1 MNKLKRNL
9 KIFFLFSKYSL
20 KTTLQARL
28 GIVVFILGKII
39 RFVTLFFFI
48 YLIFIR
54 SKGFQGYNL
63 NQALII
69 YMTFNII
76 DTTSQILF
84 REVYRFRPLIISGR
98 FDLVLTRPYHP
109 FLQILV
115 GGIDFMDTFLLL
127 PYFAITIFLVTRG
140 GYFHLINL
148 LAYLFYLMVGLLMA
162 TAFHIFVLAFGIM
175 TTVVD
180 HTILIYRDLT
190 AVGRFPVEI
199 YQEPIRF
206 FFTFIFP
213 IALMT
218 NVPAQIL
225 MGKNQSHVF
234 VYGLIFAAGL
244 LLLSLWVW
252 KIALKRYQSYGG

>member
-1 MNKLKRNL
+1 MNKLRRNL

-20 KTTLQARL
+20 RTTLQARL
-28 GIVVFILGKII
+28 GIVVFVLGKII
-39 RFVTLFFFI
+39 RFAALFFFI

-54 SKGFQGYNL
+54 TKGFQGYNL

-84 REVYRFRPLIISGR
+84 REVYRFRPLITSGR

-115 GGIDFMDTFLLL
+115 GGIDFMDIFLLL
-127 PYFAITIFLVTRG
+127 PYFAITMFLVIKG

-148 LAYLFYLMVGLLMA
+148 LAYLFSLIVGLLIA
-162 TAFHIFVLAFGIM
+162 TAFHIFILAFGII

-180 HTILIYRDLT
+180 HTILIYRDL
-190 AVGRFPVEI
+190 AAIGRFPIEI

-206 FFTFIFP
+206 IFTFVFP
-213 IALMT
+213 VALMT

-225 MGKNQSHVF
+225 MRKNQGNMF
-234 VYGLIFAAGL
+234 AYGLIFSVGL

-252 KIALKRYQSYGG
+252 QRTLKRYQSYGG

>member
-1 MNKLKRNL
+1 MNKFKRNL

-20 KTTLQARL
+20 RTTLQARL
-28 GIVVFILGKII
+28 GIIVFILGKII
-39 RFVTLFFFI
+39 RFATLFFFI

-54 SKGFQGYNL
+54 TKGFQGYNL

-69 YMTFNII
+69 YMTFNIV

-84 REVYRFRPLIISGR
+84 REVYRFRYLITSGR

-109 FLQILV
+109 FLQILI
-115 GGIDFMDTFLLL
+115 GGIDFMDIFLLL
-127 PYFAITIFLVTRG
+127 PYFAITIFLVIKG

-148 LAYLFYLMVGLLMA
+148 VVYLFYLVVGLVIA
-162 TAFHIFVLAFGIM
+162 TAFHILILTFGII

-190 AVGRFPVEI
+190 AVGRFPIEI

-206 FFTFIFP
+206 IFTFVFP

-225 MGKNQSHVF
+225 IGKNQGNLF
-234 VYGLIFAAGL
+234 VYGFIFAITL
-244 LLLSLWVW
+244 LLISLWVW
-252 KIALKRYQSYGG
+252 QMALKRYQSYGG